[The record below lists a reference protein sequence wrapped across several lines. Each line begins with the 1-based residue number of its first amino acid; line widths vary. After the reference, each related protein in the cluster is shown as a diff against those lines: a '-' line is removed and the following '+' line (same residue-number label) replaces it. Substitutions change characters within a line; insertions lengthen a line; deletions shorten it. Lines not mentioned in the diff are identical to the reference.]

1 MNHIHELS
9 IISSLVTVAAA
20 AAAAAAAEFL
30 SLHAEAELRH
40 CFEQL
45 MVGCARST
53 WLIVGRN

>member
-20 AAAAAAAEFL
+20 AAAAAAEFL
-30 SLHAEAELRH
+30 SLHAEAELLH

>member
-9 IISSLVTVAAA
+9 IISSLVTVA

>member
-20 AAAAAAAEFL
+20 AAAAAEFL
-30 SLHAEAELRH
+30 SLHAEAELLH